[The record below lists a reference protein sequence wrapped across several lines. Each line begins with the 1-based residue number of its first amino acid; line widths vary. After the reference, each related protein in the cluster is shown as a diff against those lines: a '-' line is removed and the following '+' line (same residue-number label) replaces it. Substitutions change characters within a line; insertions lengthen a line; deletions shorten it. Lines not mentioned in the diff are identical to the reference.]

1 MTERYDIAILGGGP
15 GGYVAALHAGA
26 RGAKVALVEKARVGG
41 VCVTVGC
48 IPSKA
53 LLDTS
58 HVYWMGTHA
67 TVSGLHLTGEVDL
80 AKAMARKDQVVDQL
94 VGGIEQLLK
103 ARKVD
108 LVKAEGELVS
118 PTEIR
123 VKGGAGK
130 GDGGPTSVQAGATIV
145 ATGSAVALPPIQG
158 IAEAKPLDNVGALS
172 LREIPKRLVVIGGGV
187 IGMELGAFYSEIGS
201 DVTVLEMLP
210 MPLAGSD
217 PDLVRLLLKA
227 LEGHGHFRVIVNA
240 KVTAVERR
248 KGGGAAVTA
257 EVEGKA
263 QTFEG
268 DEIVLGAG
276 RVPSLTG
283 AEGAGLAMAKRG
295 VQVDERM
302 RTSVA
307 GVYAIGDCT
316 AASFE
321 NRAMLAHVASTQGEV
336 AVDTIL
342 GDDVAMDYGVVPTVV
357 YTHPELASV
366 GMSEAQAKERYRE
379 DIKVARFPFRA
390 SGRALALGESDGMV
404 KMITMGKDHRIV
416 GVHVMGPQASELI
429 AEATL
434 AVRLEATAYDIIST
448 IHAHPTLAET
458 LREAALVAVGR
469 AVHVAR

>member
-1 MTERYDIAILGGGP
+1 VADRYDIAILGGGP
-15 GGYVAALHAGA
+15 GGYVAALHAGV
-26 RGAKVALVEKARVGG
+26 RGARVALIEKDRVGG

-58 HVYWMGTHA
+58 HEYWLATHSA
-67 TVSGLHLTGEVDL
+67 VSGLHLTGDVELPKV
-80 AKAMARKDQVVDQL
+80 MARKDQVVKQL
-94 VGGIEQLLK
+94 VSGIEQLLK

-108 LVKAEGELVS
+108 LFKAAGELVS
-118 PTEIR
+118 PTEVR
-123 VKGGAGK
+123 LTGANV
-130 GDGGPTSVQAGATIV
+130 PASVQANAVIV
-145 ATGSAVALPPIQG
+145 ATGSTVAAPPIAG
-158 IAEAKPLDNVGALS
+158 LAEAKPLDNVGALD
-172 LREIPKRLVVIGGGV
+172 LRAIPKRLLVIGAGV
-187 IGMELGAFYSEIGS
+187 IGMELGAFYAEIGS

-210 MPLAGSD
+210 APLAGSD
-217 PDLVRLLLKA
+217 PDLVRMLVKA
-227 LEGHGHFRVIVNA
+227 LEAHGRFKVVTDA
-240 KVTAVERR
+240 KVTGVERR
-248 KGGGAAVTA
+248 KNRAVVATA

-268 DEIVLGAG
+268 DEIILGAG

-283 AEGAGLAMAKRG
+283 ADKAGLAMAKRG
-295 VQVDERM
+295 VQVDEHM
-302 RTSVA
+302 RTSVS

-342 GDDVAMDYGVVPTVV
+342 GEDARMDYGVVPSVV

-366 GMSEAQAKERYRE
+366 GIGEAQAKERYGE
-379 DIKVARFPFRA
+379 SDVKVARFPFRA
-390 SGRALALGESDGMV
+390 SGRALALGESDGLV
-404 KMITMGKDHRIV
+404 KMITVGKDHRIV

-434 AVRLEATAYDIIST
+434 AIRLEATAYDIIAT
-448 IHAHPTLAET
+448 IHSHPTLAET

-469 AVHVAR
+469 AIHTATR

>member
-1 MTERYDIAILGGGP
+1 MADRYEIAILGGGP
-15 GGYVAALHAGA
+15 GGYVSALYAGV
-26 RGAKVALVEKARVGG
+26 RGKKVALVEKDRVGG

-58 HVYWMGTHA
+58 HFYWMGTHA
-67 TVSGLHLTGEVDL
+67 AVSGLHLTGDFDL
-80 AKAMARKDQVVDQL
+80 PKAMARKDQVVKQL
-94 VGGIEQLLK
+94 VGGIEILLK

-108 LVKAEGELVS
+108 LYKASGEMVG
-118 PTEIR
+118 PNEIR
-123 VKGGAGK
+123 LS
-130 GDGGPTSVQAGATIV
+130 GDGAPASIQADAVIV
-145 ATGSAVALPPIQG
+145 ATGSTVALPPIQG
-158 IAEAKPLDNVGALS
+158 LAEAKPLDNVGALD
-172 LREIPKRLVVIGGGV
+172 LRDIPKRLIVIGGGV

-210 MPLAGSD
+210 QPLAGSD
-217 PDLVRLLLKA
+217 PELVRLLVKA
-227 LEGHGHFRVIVNA
+227 LESHGRFHVVTNA

-248 KGGGAAVTA
+248 KNGTAAVTA

-276 RVPSLTG
+276 RVPSASG
-283 AEGAGLAMAKRG
+283 AEGIGLAMGKRG
-295 VQVDERM
+295 VQVDDRM
-302 RTSVA
+302 RTSVK

-336 AVDTIL
+336 AVDAIMGEDT
-342 GDDVAMDYGVVPTVV
+342 AMDYDVVPSVV
-357 YTHPELASV
+357 YTHPEIAAV
-366 GMSEAQAKERYRE
+366 GLSEAAAKERYGEGNVR
-379 DIKVARFPFRA
+379 VARFPFRA
-390 SGRALALGESDGMV
+390 SGRALALGESDGMT
-404 KMITMGKDHRIV
+404 KLITTGKDHRIV

-434 AVRLEATAYDIIST
+434 AIRLEATAYDLIATVHS
-448 IHAHPTLAET
+448 HPTLAET

-469 AVHVAR
+469 AIHTATR

>member
-1 MTERYDIAILGGGP
+1 VTERYDIAILGGGP

-67 TVSGLHLTGEVDL
+67 AISGLHLSGEVDL
-80 AKAMARKDQVVDQL
+80 PKAMARKDQVVDQL
-94 VGGIEQLLK
+94 VSGIEQLLK
-103 ARKVD
+103 ARKVR
-108 LVKAEGELVS
+108 LLKGEGELVS

-123 VKGGAGK
+123 VNGA
-130 GDGGPTSVQAGATIV
+130 DGEASLQANATIV
-145 ATGSAVALPPIQG
+145 ATGSVVALPPIQG

-172 LREIPKRLVVIGGGV
+172 LREIPKRLLVIGAGV

-201 DVTVLEMLP
+201 EVTVLEMLP
-210 MPLAGSD
+210 LPLAGSD
-217 PDLVRLLLKA
+217 PDLVRMLVRA
-227 LEGHGHFRVIVNA
+227 LEAHGRFKVVANA

-248 KGGGAAVTA
+248 RGGAVTATA
-257 EVEGKA
+257 EVEGKER
-263 QTFEG
+263 TFEG
-268 DEIVLGAG
+268 DEIILGAG
-276 RVPSLTG
+276 RIPSLSG
-283 AEGAGLAMAKRG
+283 AEKAGLAVAKRG
-295 VQVDERM
+295 VQVDEKM
-302 RTSVA
+302 RTSVG

-342 GDDVAMDYGVVPTVV
+342 GDDVAMDYDVVPSVV
-357 YTHPELASV
+357 YTHPELAAV
-366 GMSEAQAKERYRE
+366 GLSEAQAKERYGDGE
-379 DIKVARFPFRA
+379 VNVARFPFRA
-390 SGRALALGESDGMV
+390 SGRALALGESDGV
-404 KMITMGKDHRIV
+404 TKLVTVGKDQRIV
-416 GVHVMGPQASELI
+416 GVHVMGPEASELI

-434 AVRLEATAYDIIST
+434 AVRLEATAEDIIAT
-448 IHAHPTLAET
+448 MHAHPTLAET

-469 AVHVAR
+469 AVHIAK

>member
-1 MTERYDIAILGGGP
+1 MSDAPFDIAILGGGP

-26 RGAKVALVEKARVGG
+26 RGARVALVERDRVGG
-41 VCVTVGC
+41 TCVNMGC

-58 HVYWMGTHA
+58 HVYWMATHA
-67 TVSGLHLTGEVDL
+67 TVSGLHLTGEFDL
-80 AKAMARKDQVVDQL
+80 QKAMARKDQVVKQL
-94 VGGIEQLLK
+94 VSGIEQLLK

-108 LVKAEGELVS
+108 LFKAEGELVS
-118 PTEIR
+118 PNEIR
-123 VKGGAGK
+123 LS
-130 GDGGPTSVQAGATIV
+130 GDGPTSVQANAAIV

-158 IAEAKPLDNVGALS
+158 LADAKPLDNVGALD
-172 LREIPKRLVVIGGGV
+172 LRDTPKRLIVIGGGV
-187 IGMELGAFYSEIGS
+187 VGMELGAFYSEVGS

-210 MPLAGSD
+210 LPLAGSD
-217 PDLVRLLLKA
+217 PDLVRLLVKA
-227 LEGHGHFRVIVNA
+227 LESHGRFRVVANA

-248 KGGGAAVTA
+248 KGGTAVVTA

-263 QTFEG
+263 QTFEA

-276 RVPSLTG
+276 RVPSVKG
-283 AEGAGLAMAKRG
+283 ADHAGLAMGRRG

-302 RTSVA
+302 RTSVS

-321 NRAMLAHVASTQGEV
+321 NRGMLAHVASAQGEV

-342 GDDVAMDYGVVPTVV
+342 GEDAKMDYDGVPSVV
-357 YTHPELASV
+357 YTHPEIASV
-366 GMSEAQAKERYRE
+366 GLSETVAKERFGE
-379 DIKVARFPFRA
+379 GEVKVARFPFRA
-390 SGRALALGESDGMV
+390 SGRALALGEADGMV
-404 KMITMGKDHRIV
+404 KMITTGKDHRIL

-434 AVRLEATAYDIIST
+434 AIRLEATAYDIIAT
-448 IHAHPTLAET
+448 IHSHPTLAET

-469 AVHVAR
+469 AIHTATR

>member
-1 MTERYDIAILGGGP
+1 MTDRYDIAILGGGP

-58 HVYWMGTHA
+58 HAYWMGTHA
-67 TVSGLHLTGEVDL
+67 AVSGVHLSGEVDL
-80 AKAMARKDQVVDQL
+80 PKAMARKDQVVDQL

-108 LVKAEGELVS
+108 LLKAEGELVS

-123 VKGGAGK
+123 AGE
-130 GDGGPTSVQAGATIV
+130 TSVQASATIV

-158 IAEAKPLDNVGALS
+158 IADAKPLDNVGALS
-172 LREIPKRLVVIGGGV
+172 LREIPKRLIVIGAGV

-210 MPLAGSD
+210 APLAGSD
-217 PDLVRLLLKA
+217 PDLVRLLVKA
-227 LEGHGHFRVIVNA
+227 LEGHGRFKVVVNA

-248 KGGGAAVTA
+248 KGGGVAVTA
-257 EVEGKA
+257 EVEGKV

-268 DEIVLGAG
+268 DDVLLGAG

-283 AEGAGLAMAKRG
+283 AEKAGLAMGKRG
-295 VQVDERM
+295 VQVDDRM
-302 RTSVA
+302 RTSVS

-342 GDDVAMDYGVVPTVV
+342 GDDTTMDYGVVPTVV

-366 GMSEAQAKERYRE
+366 GMSEAQAKERYGA
-379 DIKVARFPFRA
+379 DVKASRFPFRA

-404 KMITMGKDHRIV
+404 KLITVGKDQRIV

-434 AVRLEATAYDIIST
+434 AVRLEATAYDIVAT

-458 LREAALVAVGR
+458 LREAALVAIGR

>member
-15 GGYVAALHAGA
+15 GGYVAALHAGV
-26 RGAKVALVEKARVGG
+26 RGAKVALIEKARVGG

-58 HVYWMGTHA
+58 HFYWMGTHA
-67 TVSGLHLTGEVDL
+67 AVSGLHLTGDVDL
-80 AKAMARKDQVVDQL
+80 PKVMARKDQVVDQL
-94 VGGIEQLLK
+94 VSGIEQLLK

-123 VKGGAGK
+123 VTGQ
-130 GDGGPTSVQAGATIV
+130 GGPTSIHANATIV
-145 ATGSAVALPPIQG
+145 ATGSVVALPPIKG

-172 LREIPKRLVVIGGGV
+172 LREIPKRLLVIGGGV

-201 DVTVLEMLP
+201 EVTVLEMLP
-210 MPLAGSD
+210 LPLAGAD
-217 PDLVRLLLKA
+217 PDLVRLLVKA
-227 LEGHGHFRVIVNA
+227 LEAHGRFKVVTNA

-248 KGGGAAVTA
+248 AGGAAVVTA

-283 AEGAGLAMAKRG
+283 AENAGLAMGKRG

-302 RTSVA
+302 RTSVS

-321 NRAMLAHVASTQGEV
+321 NRAMLAHVASTQGEI

-366 GMSEAQAKERYRE
+366 GLGEAQAKERYGE
-379 DIKVARFPFRA
+379 DVKVARFPFRA

-404 KMITMGKDHRIV
+404 KMITTGKDHRIV

-434 AVRLEATAYDIIST
+434 AVRLEATAYDIIAT
-448 IHAHPTLAET
+448 IHSHPTLAET

-469 AVHVAR
+469 AIHTAR

>member
-1 MTERYDIAILGGGP
+1 MADKYDIAILGGGP
-15 GGYVAALHAGA
+15 GGYVAALYAGV
-26 RGAKVALVEKARVGG
+26 RGKKVALVEKDRVGG

-58 HVYWMGTHA
+58 HFYWMGTHA
-67 TVSGLHLTGEVDL
+67 AVSGLHLSGDFDL
-80 AKAMARKDQVVDQL
+80 PKAMARKDQVVKQL
-94 VGGIEQLLK
+94 VGGIELLLK

-108 LVKAEGELVS
+108 LFKATGELVS
-118 PTEIR
+118 PSEIR
-123 VKGGAGK
+123 LTGGSGA
-130 GDGGPTSVQAGATIV
+130 TSVQASAVIV
-145 ATGSAVALPPIQG
+145 ATGSSVAMPPIQG
-158 IAEAKPLDNVGALS
+158 LAEAKPLDNVGALD
-172 LREIPKRLVVIGGGV
+172 LREIPKRLIVIGGGV

-210 MPLAGSD
+210 APLAGSD
-217 PDLVRLLLKA
+217 PELVKLLVKA
-227 LEGHGHFRVIVNA
+227 LERHGRFHVVANA

-248 KGGGAAVTA
+248 RNGSVVATA
-257 EVEGKA
+257 EVDGKA

-276 RVPSLTG
+276 RVPSAAG
-283 AEGAGLAMAKRG
+283 ADKIGLAMGKRG
-295 VQVDERM
+295 IQVDARM

-321 NRAMLAHVASTQGEV
+321 NRAMLAHVAQTQGEV
-336 AVDTIL
+336 AVDAIL
-342 GDDVAMDYGVVPTVV
+342 GEDTAMDYDVVPSVV
-357 YTHPELASV
+357 YTHPEIASV
-366 GMSEAQAKERYRE
+366 GLSEAVAKERLGEASVR
-379 DIKVARFPFRA
+379 VARFPFLA

-404 KMITMGKDHRIV
+404 KMITTGKDHRIV
-416 GVHVMGPQASELI
+416 GVHVTGPQASELI

-434 AVRLEATAYDIIST
+434 AIRLEATAYDIIAT
-448 IHAHPTLAET
+448 IHSHPTLAET

-469 AVHVAR
+469 AIHTATR